1 MLERGWWVIT
11 PPTDKEGEEKE
22 EAEVEEELVV
32 EEEEVVADAEIEE
45 EVEELP
51 RRGEG
56 PGCCTKWWCFCW
68 RCGVVEVVVVGWCC
82 CCCGC
87 GWWW

>member
-1 MLERGWWVIT
+1 MERGLWVIT

-22 EAEVEEELVV
+22 EAEEEEELVV
-32 EEEEVVADAEIEE
+32 EEEEVVEEMEE
-45 EVEELP
+45 ELEELP

-68 RCGVVEVVVVGWCC
+68 RCGAVEVMVVWWCC
-82 CCCGC
+82 
-87 GWWW
+87 